1 MIDLTSH
8 QVISTINP
16 PPQVSRIGSTLS
28 FKRPINNEVV
38 YGTIEFKMFVN
49 ENEIEFKMWPL
60 VDAFSMEGAVR
71 LRDKCNLS
79 A

>member
-1 MIDLTSH
+1 M
-8 QVISTINP
+8 
-16 PPQVSRIGSTLS
+16 S

-38 YGTIEFKMFVN
+38 HGTIEFKMFVN

-71 LRDKCNLS
+71 LRDKYNLS
-79 A
+79 AG